1 MTAATAQPSR
11 VVATRVDGSL
21 LGDLRRFGAADVS
34 ACFSCGTCTATCP
47 LVTND
52 GTFPRRIIRYAQ
64 LGLRDKLL
72 SSRELWTCYACG
84 QCSEQCPQEA
94 EPSEFM
100 AAARRYAIASYDRT
114 RLSATLATRPVAG
127 SLIAVLLAVLLGAF
141 MWSGRGI
148 ASDASLDLFGF
159 IPAPLIHDLG
169 ILVMAVVFIAGLLGV
184 GTMTRRLARAAG
196 VGWRDVTVG
205 RPALRGTFGA
215 AWQSIAVEAL
225 AQKRYRGEC
234 ETDVRPW
241 YRRRWFIHAATMW
254 GFLGLFAATI
264 LDYVLELLGIKP
276 TGTPVPIWYPIRLLG
291 TVAGL
296 ALLYG
301 TTFLALRRLRGE
313 ERSLRRST
321 AADWLFLALLW
332 VAGATG
338 FVLELALYLPQ
349 PPTWGYPMFL
359 VHVAVA
365 MELVLL
371 APFIKLAHAVYRP
384 VAMFFLALATN
395 QAVSAGE
402 DPR

>member
-1 MTAATAQPSR
+1 
-11 VVATRVDGSL
+11 
-21 LGDLRRFGAADVS
+21 
-34 ACFSCGTCTATCP
+34 
-47 LVTND
+47 VTND

-64 LGLRDKLL
+64 LGLREKLL

-84 QCSEQCPQEA
+84 QCSEQCPQQA

-114 RLSATLATRPVAG
+114 HLSSTLATRPIAG
-127 SLIAVLLAVLLGAF
+127 SVIAVLLAVLLAAF

-148 ASDASLDLFGF
+148 ASAATLDLFGF

-169 ILVMAVVFIAGLLGV
+169 ILVMTVVFIAGLIGV
-184 GTMTRRLARAAG
+184 TTMTRALARSAG
-196 VGWRDVTVG
+196 IGWQDVAVG
-205 RPALRGTFGA
+205 RHALRRAAGA
-215 AWQSIAVEAL
+215 AWQTIAIEAL
-225 AQKRYRGEC
+225 AQRRYRGEC
-234 ETDVRPW
+234 ETEVRPW

-254 GFLGLFAATI
+254 GFLGLFGATI
-264 LDYVLELLGIKP
+264 LDYLLELLGIKP
-276 TGTPVPIWYPIRLLG
+276 SGTPVPIWYPIRLLG
-291 TVAGL
+291 TVAGV

-301 TTFLALRRLRGE
+301 TTYLAVRRLRAE

-321 AADWLFLALLW
+321 VADWLLLALLW

-338 FVLELALYLPQ
+338 FVLELALYLPE
-349 PPTWGYPMFL
+349 PPVWGYGVFL

-395 QAVSAGE
+395 QALGAREVS
-402 DPR
+402 R